1 MKKLLLVL
9 LLSLPG
15 VSMAQ
20 CIENPGTP
28 TTPAQPITT
37 VNSGVYSSA
46 QADHTTATGF
56 YSSALSNG
64 ATATGSSSKAECENS
79 TADGYGAYAAAPNAT
94 ALGAHSIAG
103 HENSVTLGYGTQST
117 QANEVAVGGRKV
129 TQVAN
134 GSISQDSMDA
144 VNGGQIWDMEQR
156 WNDRWTNIDQRFAH
170 TDRRL
175 NGLGAQL
182 GAMSMMA
189 ATPGEGGL
197 TVGLGYS
204 GGQTAIAFG
213 WSRRLSERT
222 SISVGAAFGGGNKAV
237 FGVGLRIGGR

>member
-1 MKKLLLVL
+1 MKKILLLL
-9 LLSLPG
+9 LLCLPG
-15 VSMAQ
+15 VSLAQ
-20 CIENPGTP
+20 CIEYTGTP
-28 TTPAQPITT
+28 TTPSQPITT
-37 VNSGVYSSA
+37 VHSGVYSSV

-56 YSSALSNG
+56 YASTLSNG

-79 TADGYGAYAAAPNAT
+79 TVNGYGAYGAAPNTT
-94 ALGAHSIAG
+94 AIGARTVAG
-103 HENSVTLGYGTQST
+103 HENSVALGYATQTT

-134 GSISQDSMDA
+134 GLISQGSMDA
-144 VNGGQIWDMEQR
+144 INGGQIWDMEQR
-156 WNDRWTNIDQRFAH
+156 WNDRWTNIDRRFAH
-170 TDRRL
+170 TDKRL

-197 TVGLGYS
+197 TVGLGHS
-204 GGQTAIAFG
+204 GGQTAMALG

-222 SISVGAAFGGGNKAV
+222 SIAVGAAIGGGNKPV
-237 FGVGLRIGGR
+237 IGVGLRIGGR